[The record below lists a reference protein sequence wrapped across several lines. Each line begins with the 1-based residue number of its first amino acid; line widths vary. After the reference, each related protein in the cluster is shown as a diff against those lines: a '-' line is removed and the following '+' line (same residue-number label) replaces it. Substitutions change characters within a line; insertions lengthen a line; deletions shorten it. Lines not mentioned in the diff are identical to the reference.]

1 VIRDPATH
9 AKNVDEVFGLFK
21 AGKIKPRVTKSFS
34 LDDGAAALMHL
45 ESRSATGK
53 VVITP

>member
-1 VIRDPATH
+1 MRDPSAH
-9 AKNVDEVFGLFK
+9 AKNVGEMAELFK
-21 AGKIKPRVTKSFS
+21 AGKIKPRVTKCFS
-34 LDDGAAALMHL
+34 LEAGAAALTHL

>member
-1 VIRDPATH
+1 
-9 AKNVDEVFGLFK
+9 
-21 AGKIKPRVTKSFS
+21 VTKSFS